1 MSITTAGTQCTDKPY
16 SAIDMQWLCK
26 MNCKLE
32 LNYRRMVI
40 FRLFDIQGL
49 LVIWIHFLHQTEN
62 NYVNMTN
69 ISVFFLKLSAN
80 SWSVWNEQLSIL
92 KKCNAFFRS
101 YMTYFAR
108 CFLLFFFLKT
118 KVCRFIWGMRF
129 TMCQTFNH
137 PLRYASCK
145 TRGEYFE
152 KTNLIHDA
160 THLFLFGL

>member
-1 MSITTAGTQCTDKPY
+1 MSITTAGPQCTDKPY

-108 CFLLFFFLKT
+108 CFLLFFFEDQ
-118 KVCRFIWGMRF
+118 GM
-129 TMCQTFNH
+129 QIYLGNEIYYVSDVQS
-137 PLRYASCK
+137 P
-145 TRGEYFE
+145 FE
-152 KTNLIHDA
+152 IC
-160 THLFLFGL
+160 FLQDKRWIFWEN